1 MIKLEQSKQW
11 GPWRRSC
18 NKKESLETDQ
28 VYTQI
33 FCTRYTDEERVIP
46 SVSPE
51 HLGYSS
57 KLALLLKRIHS
68 KRIPYIQFSNTKRA
82 RKNITLD
89 KCGFKVGK
97 AFVKSDT
104 KSGAVKEFTHRF
116 I

>member
-11 GPWRRSC
+11 GPWRRPC

-33 FCTRYTDEERVIP
+33 FCIRYTDEEWVIP
-46 SVSPE
+46 PVIPE
-51 HLGYSS
+51 HLGYLS
-57 KLALLLKRIHS
+57 KLALLLKCIHS
-68 KRIPYIQFSNTKRA
+68 KRIPYIQFSNTRRT

-89 KCGFKVGK
+89 KCSFQVVK